1 MADINEVAVEQPV
14 IEQQQLEIPDEVRQL
29 MDISLNGGIAPV
41 KQEEQ
46 VIQQEQQQAIEQ
58 PSFQFETFKE
68 KFGFEKPED
77 IITEIEQLRV
87 LKQKPPVADIEFA
100 DAKSENIFKAL
111 QGGKM
116 DEVYNFLDEQRKLD
130 RFTTGE
136 VTEDSAAEIIKLG
149 MALKYKDLTPA
160 EINYKFNKQFQIPK
174 EPVMTD
180 MDDEDEFKLKHS
192 DWKEQVNSVKMDM
205 MIEAKFAKP
214 ELEAAKSKLTLPS
227 IEQAVDPD
235 YQNYLQFQKEL
246 EDVQKQDAAINEA
259 IKTFTT
265 KQLET
270 KLNFKDEANKIDF
283 DFQFEPDQESFAKAI
298 EMVTDNS
305 KYLDSF
311 KNADGSFNHKALLEA
326 VYFGKNK
333 EKVIMAAINQ
343 GKNAAIKASLPDNS
357 NGGLNRLAPQTQELS
372 DFDKQMQ
379 ESLSIGGR
387 RV

>member
-227 IEQAVDPD
+227 IEQAVDPN

-298 EMVTDNS
+298 DMVTDNS

-311 KNADGSFNHKALLEA
+311 KNADGAFNHKALLEA

-357 NGGLNRLAPQTQELS
+357 QGGLNRLTPQTQELS
-372 DFDKQMQ
+372 DFDKKMQ

>member
-14 IEQQQLEIPDEVRQL
+14 IEQQQPTIPDEVRQL

-46 VIQQEQQQAIEQ
+46 VIQEQHQQVVEQ

-68 KFGFEKPED
+68 KFGYEKPED

-180 MDDEDEFKLKHS
+180 MDDEDEFKLKHA

-357 NGGLNRLAPQTQELS
+357 QGGLNRLAPQTQELS
-372 DFDKQMQ
+372 DFDKKMQ